1 MQLSNKLNRNYN
13 LFLSLTILST
23 FLAGIKIYTV
33 LFALNIIFF
42 IYLVY
47 KKLIVFKNLKWGKY
61 VLYFIGWTILNVIIT
76 LFYKGNIDYKS
87 FIKILLN
94 LSFLFCTAQMI
105 ENKILRVNKKSVI
118 NLLQIILLLN
128 FIQVMWIYFEGG
140 LFNDFL
146 NGSLTRSSDSAY
158 VIGNYNNII
167 GGENKNIWASKLTLI
182 YLIYVYISCNKN
194 FYIKIRE
201 KIFFLAIGVI
211 TIVLLLSRTSQ
222 LAIITPIIFLIF
234 IQIRKID
241 YKYRKKIYL
250 ISAILSVICLIIF
263 FNKFFHLKFDM
274 SDGGFTRLVIWKES
288 ILNLFES
295 KIIIGNGIGSSGEF
309 VTSQLMRTESNLHN
323 VILNTFFELG
333 LVGII
338 IYLSMIYSFIKNYFN
353 KKDIFKGIF
362 IFAMPSLI
370 IFNLQYLGYDN
381 DMVIFMLFII
391 IANNLCKDKKEN
403 F

>member
-33 LFALNIIFF
+33 LFSINIIFF

-47 KKLIVFKNLKWGKY
+47 KKSIRLKKLNWEKY
-61 VLYFIGWTILNVIIT
+61 ILYFIGWTILNVIIS
-76 LFYKGNIDYKS
+76 LFYKANIDYKS

-105 ENKILRVNKKSVI
+105 ENKILSIDKKSLI
-118 NLLQIILLLN
+118 RLLQIILLLN
-128 FIQVMWIYFEGG
+128 FVQVMWIYFEGG

-146 NGSLTRSSDSAY
+146 NGSLTSSSDSAY

-182 YLIYVYISCNKN
+182 YLIYTYISCNKN

-201 KIFFLAIGVI
+201 KIFFLIIGAI
-211 TIVLLLSRTSQ
+211 TIILLLSRTSQ
-222 LAIITPIIFLIF
+222 LAIIAPIIFLIF
-234 IQIRKID
+234 NQIRKME

-250 ISAILSVICLIIF
+250 ISGILSVVCLIVF
-263 FNKFFHLKFDM
+263 FDKFFHLKFDM

-295 KIIIGNGIGSSGEF
+295 KMIIGNGIGSSGEF

-338 IYLSMIYSFIKNYFN
+338 IYLSMIGSFIKNYFN
-353 KKDIFKGIF
+353 KRNIFKAIF
-362 IFAMPSLI
+362 IFAIPSLI

-391 IANNLCKDKKEN
+391 IVNNLCEDKKVN